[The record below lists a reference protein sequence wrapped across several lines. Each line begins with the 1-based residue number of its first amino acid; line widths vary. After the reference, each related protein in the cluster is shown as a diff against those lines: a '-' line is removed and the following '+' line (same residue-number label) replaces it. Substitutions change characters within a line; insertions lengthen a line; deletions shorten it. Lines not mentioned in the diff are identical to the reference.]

1 MRFSFG
7 IFLILSGALSCTGA
21 PHATRTGTT
30 SSNGRA
36 DFSRHEEPQ
45 AGQAVFV
52 GGELLKPYNPV
63 PSLVTKQTFL
73 EQSRFPC
80 IDIHCHWTLD
90 QSPEQLLAA
99 MDHHNIAY
107 AINLSGGFG
116 ADLDAMLAKFD
127 PAKYPPLITFVN
139 IDFSRIDD
147 AHFTEQVRAS
157 LADAKRKSVRG
168 IKIFK
173 DLGLTIRDNSGRLV
187 PIDDPRLDVIWET
200 AGQLGLPVLI
210 HVADP
215 AAFFAPIDETNERW
229 MQLKRH
235 PDWSFYGPQFPPRDD
250 VLAQFDRIVERHPQT
265 TFIAA
270 HLGNYAEDLAQL
282 GNRLDRYPNLYADIS
297 AREAEWGRQPYTARK
312 FFIKYADRLLF
323 GTDRY
328 PGQPQQ
334 PRYRTYFRILQTDD
348 EYFDYYEN
356 DFPPTGEWK
365 VYGLYLPDDVLKKI
379 YHDNAARLLNLPSLE
394 QRP

>member
-1 MRFSFG
+1 MRLPLG
-7 IFLILSGALSCTGA
+7 IFLILFGALSCTGA
-21 PHATRTGTT
+21 PQQTRTGTT
-30 SSNGRA
+30 PSNGRA
-36 DFSRHEEPQ
+36 DFSRHEIDPE

-52 GGELLKPYNPV
+52 GDELLKPYKPV
-63 PSLVTKQTFL
+63 PALITKQTFL
-73 EQSRFPC
+73 EQSKFPS
-80 IDIHCHWTLD
+80 IDIHCHWTLE

-116 ADLDAMLAKFD
+116 EELDAMLAKFD
-127 PAKYPPLITFVN
+127 PAKFPRLITFVN
-139 IDFSRIDD
+139 IDFSQIDD
-147 AHFTEQVRAS
+147 PLFAAHVRGS
-157 LADAKRKSVRG
+157 LILAQPRGVRG

-173 DLGLTIRDNSGRLV
+173 DLGLTLRDKSGTLV
-187 PIDDPRLDVIWET
+187 PIDDPRLDVLWQT
-200 AGQLGLPVLI
+200 AADLGLPVLI
-210 HVADP
+210 HTADP
-215 AAFFAPIDETNERW
+215 VAFFAPIDESNERW

-235 PDWSFYGPQFPPRDD
+235 PDWSFYGPQFPPRDQL
-250 VLAQFDRIVERHPQT
+250 LAQFDRIVEKHPRT
-265 TFIAA
+265 TFITA

-282 GNRLDRYPNLYADIS
+282 GARLDKYPNLYADIS

-312 FFIKYADRLLF
+312 FFIQYADRLLF

-334 PRYRTYFRILQTDD
+334 PRYRTYFRILETDD

-365 VYGLYLPDDVLKKI
+365 VYGLFLPDDVLKKI
-379 YHDNAARLLNLPSLE
+379 YHDNAAKLLGLPRL
-394 QRP
+394 Q